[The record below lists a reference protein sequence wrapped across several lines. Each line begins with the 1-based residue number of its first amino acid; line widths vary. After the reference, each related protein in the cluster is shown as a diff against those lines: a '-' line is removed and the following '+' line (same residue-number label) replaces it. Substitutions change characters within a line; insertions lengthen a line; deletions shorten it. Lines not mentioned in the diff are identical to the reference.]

1 MNRKHGNLNYV
12 DEPGLL
18 FGHCQA
24 MEDPRDGLFLFGP
37 LDSLPKPHGISMA
50 VIGTQDGIR
59 KFKNWAGQ
67 MHQPMY
73 NERGTTGR
81 PFFPGFEAVYR
92 TPLLT
97 EGIIE
102 QEIAREELDK
112 RLFHGDQHVRTYG
125 TVDLYAERIIESTQN
140 DDYKVDVW
148 FVVIPD
154 DVYKYCRPN
163 SVVPE
168 ELVVSKTVLSKAV
181 AKNIVDKDSLF
192 PQITEEATPYRWEV
206 NFHHQLKARLLGKNI
221 TTQILR
227 ESTIAPEEYLNSFGQ
242 PIRDLG
248 KIKAHVAW
256 TLSTAAYYKA
266 GGRPWKLANVRG
278 GVCYIGLVYKIDLKG
293 SDERNACC
301 AAQMF
306 LDSGDGFVFKGAVGP
321 WYSPKKGEFHL
332 KRPQA
337 RELISLALDSYKKS
351 NGNPPKQLFIH
362 ARTSFNDEEWKGFE
376 EAASAECQLTGVT
389 IKSVSHLKLYRIGVY
404 PVLRGIAFIENDR
417 SAYLWSKGYVPRMQ
431 TSLSLEVP
439 NPLRI
444 EISKGQEDILKLVLK
459 DILALTKLNYNA
471 CIYGDGLRVTLRF
484 ANAVGEI
491 LTAGPSGPTPPL
503 SFKYYI

>member
-1 MNRKHGNLNYV
+1 MNSTHGSLIYV
-12 DEPGLL
+12 DEPCLL
-18 FGHCQA
+18 FGHRQA

-37 LDSLPKPHGISMA
+37 LDSLPKPHGISA
-50 VIGTQDGIR
+50 AAIGTRDGIR
-59 KFKNWAGQ
+59 KFKAWAGRI
-67 MHQPMY
+67 HQPIY
-73 NERGTTGR
+73 NERNTAGR

-92 TPLLT
+92 TTLLT
-97 EGIIE
+97 DGIIE
-102 QEIAREELDK
+102 QEIAHEELDK
-112 RLFHGDQHVRTYG
+112 RLYHNDQHIRTYG
-125 TVDLYAERIIESTQN
+125 TVDLYADRIIESTQN

-168 ELVVSKTVLSKAV
+168 DLVVSKTVLSKAIS
-181 AKNIVDKDSLF
+181 KNIVDKDSLF
-192 PQITEEATPYRWEV
+192 PEITEEAAPYRFEV

-227 ESTIAPEEYLNSFGQ
+227 ESTIAPEEYLNHFGK

-256 TLSTAAYYKA
+256 TVSTAAYYKA
-266 GGRPWKLANVRG
+266 GGRPWKLSNVRE
-278 GVCYIGLVYKIDLKG
+278 GVCYIGLVYKIDLRG
-293 SDERNACC
+293 SDARNACC

-332 KRPQA
+332 RKPQA
-337 RELISLALDSYKKS
+337 KELISLALDSYQKS
-351 NGNPPKQLFIH
+351 NSNPPKQLFIH
-362 ARTSFNDEEWKGFE
+362 ARTSFNEEEWEGFE
-376 EAASAECQLTGVT
+376 EATSTETQLTGVT
-389 IKSVSHLKLYRIGVY
+389 IKSVNHLKLYRIGVY
-404 PVLRGIAFIENDR
+404 PVLRGIAFVENDKA
-417 SAYLWSKGYVPRMQ
+417 AYLWSRGYVPRMQ
-431 TSLSLEVP
+431 TALSLEVP
-439 NPLRI
+439 NPLKI
-444 EISKGQEDILKLVLK
+444 EISKGQQDIEVVLR

-471 CIYGDGLRVTLRF
+471 CIYGDGLPVTLRF

-491 LTAGPSGPTPPL
+491 LTAGPSGRTPPL